1 MKRTSFDERRD
12 LQIADDFNAG
22 NMPCTFCRAT
32 TSVQDLNTYGARCF
46 DCYTRYCCQDR
57 HYPTVSVVQRREM
70 ADAIK
75 AAVAGGLRPGP
86 REYMRAMKARQEAG
100 ERLTA
105 GRRGFLEAARIAL
118 SSSGSGTTS

>member
-1 MKRTSFDERRD
+1 MKRNSFDDRRD
-12 LQIADDFNAG
+12 VQVADDFHAS

-32 TSVQDLNTYGARCF
+32 TSVQDLNTYGARCL

-57 HYPTVSVVQRREM
+57 HYPKVSVEQRRAM

-75 AAVAGGLRPGP
+75 AAVAGGLRLGP
-86 REYMRAMKARQEAG
+86 REYMRSMKARQEAG

-105 GRRGFLEAARIAL
+105 GQRGFLEAARLAL
-118 SSSGSGTTS
+118 SSPASGDGS